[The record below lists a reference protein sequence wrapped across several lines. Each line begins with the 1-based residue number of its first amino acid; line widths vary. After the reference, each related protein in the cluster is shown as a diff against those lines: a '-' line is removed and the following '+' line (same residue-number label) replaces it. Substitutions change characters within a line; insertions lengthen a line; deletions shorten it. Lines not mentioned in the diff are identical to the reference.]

1 MLHCWWSPRL
11 LAPGCQGL
19 AVVLV
24 EDALGWQGLA
34 VVLVEVA
41 AGWQELAVVLVQLA
55 PGWQGLA
62 VSVLMWYHPEHGKLP
77 QPVLPS
83 HAHTF
88 TAPPLTGALFFA
100 ECVFQA
106 RCFETFQWH
115 CMP

>member
-34 VVLVEVA
+34 VVLVEVT
-41 AGWQELAVVLVQLA
+41 AGWQELAE
-55 PGWQGLA
+55 GLA

-100 ECVFQA
+100 ERVFQA

>member
-34 VVLVEVA
+34 VVLVEIA
-41 AGWQELAVVLVQLA
+41 AGWQELAVVLVQVA

-62 VSVLMWYHPEHGKLP
+62 VSVLMWYHPEQANFHN
-77 QPVLPS
+77 
-83 HAHTF
+83 
-88 TAPPLTGALFFA
+88 LFFRHTLIPS
-100 ECVFQA
+100 Q
-106 RCFETFQWH
+106 RLH
-115 CMP
+115 